1 MAVRAPPT
9 WRKPVGEGANRSFI
23 GRGVYNHAMSRSQRG
38 YSLPE
43 VLAALVILGLVIT
56 ISLAAFV
63 ERNRRLQQAS
73 EIILAWQVL
82 SNEAEYWRRVNF
94 DELKPT
100 TDFKS
105 KLDLIEPLAPY
116 ATTVAVADTETNVKT
131 VTLTIR
137 WREGKR
143 HERLQLVRV
152 HTGGSTL
159 W

>member
-1 MAVRAPPT
+1 MR
-9 WRKPVGEGANRSFI
+9 RD
-23 GRGVYNHAMSRSQRG
+23 QRG

-43 VLAALVILGLVIT
+43 VLVALVILGLVIT

-82 SNEAEYWRRVNF
+82 SNEAEYWRRV
-94 DELKPT
+94 DYGELKGT
-100 TDFKS
+100 ADFRS
-105 KLDLIEPLAPY
+105 RLDLLEPLGPY
-116 ATTVAVADTETNVKT
+116 AATVAVADLEPNVKS

-143 HERLQLVRV
+143 HERLMLVRV